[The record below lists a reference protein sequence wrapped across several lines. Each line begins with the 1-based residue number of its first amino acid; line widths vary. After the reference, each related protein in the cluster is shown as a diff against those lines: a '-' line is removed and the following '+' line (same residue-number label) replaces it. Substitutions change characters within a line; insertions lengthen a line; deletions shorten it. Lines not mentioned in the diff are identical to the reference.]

1 MMPETMPAAGL
12 PAAVPAWTALLA
24 AGLFLLLGTL
34 DRFVTAAEAPAGS
47 GVPAAIAPAAF

>member
-1 MMPETMPAAGL
+1 MTPETMPAAGL

-34 DRFVTAAEAPAGS
+34 DRFVPAAEAPAGS